1 MINRFI
7 NNANST
13 PHARRVAFIS
23 NIYRILEI
31 LMSLYIEID
40 LRHPFFTGLQH
51 LKMEVYEQAACTNF
65 GVSTSTCGSES
76 HGRAATESTPD
87 LV

>member
-1 MINRFI
+1 MIKRFI

-31 LMSLYIEID
+31 LMSLHIEID

-51 LKMEVYEQAACTNF
+51 LKMAVYEQAACTNF

-76 HGRAATESTPD
+76 HGRAATESIPD